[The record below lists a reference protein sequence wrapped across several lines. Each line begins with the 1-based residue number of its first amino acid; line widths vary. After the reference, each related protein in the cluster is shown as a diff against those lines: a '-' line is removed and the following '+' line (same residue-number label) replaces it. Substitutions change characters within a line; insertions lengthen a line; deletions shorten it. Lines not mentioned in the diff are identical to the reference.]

1 MRMNKKSQKVALCGM
16 IAALCTLLMFMTG
29 VFPFATYAMPA
40 LAGLLMVTVAVETG
54 ANWAFTLYA
63 AVSILSMILTPDK
76 EAMLMFVMFFGHY
89 PITKF
94 WLEKIKFKPL
104 SWLLKIVSFNVCI
117 VLAYIIVIFVLQMPD
132 ILTEFGDFG
141 KYSVVIM
148 LGLGN
153 LLFFVYDFAL
163 TQIMNV
169 YIYVFR
175 PRFLRRSAK

>member
-1 MRMNKKSQKVALCGM
+1 MNKKSQKVALCGM
-16 IAALCTLLMFMTG
+16 VAALCTLLMFMTG

-40 LAGLLMVTVAVETG
+40 MAGLLMVSVAVETG
-54 ANWAFTLYA
+54 ASWAFTLYA
-63 AVSILSMILTPDK
+63 AVSLLAMILTPDK

-104 SWLLKIVSFNVCI
+104 SYLIKLIVFNFCV
-117 VLAYIIVIFVLQMPD
+117 VLAYLIIIFVFQMPD
-132 ILTEFGDFG
+132 VLTEFGEFG
-141 KYSVVIM
+141 KYSVYIL

-153 LLFFVYDFAL
+153 VLFVVYDFAL
-163 TQIMNV
+163 TQIMKV

-175 PRFLRRSAK
+175 PKFLRRSSK

>member
-1 MRMNKKSQKVALCGM
+1 MTKKSQKVALCGM
-16 IAALCTLLMFMTG
+16 VAALCTLLMFMTG
-29 VFPFATYAMPA
+29 VFPFATYAMPC

-54 ANWAFTLYA
+54 ASWAFTLYA
-63 AVSILSMILTPDK
+63 AVSILAIILTPDK

-89 PITKF
+89 PVTKF

-104 SWLLKIVSFNVCI
+104 LVLLKLIVFNTCV
-117 VLAYIIVIFVLQMPD
+117 VVAYMIIIFVFQMPD

-141 KYSVVIM
+141 KYSVYIM

-153 LLFFVYDFAL
+153 VLFFVYDFAL

-169 YIYVFR
+169 YIYIFR
-175 PRFLRRSAK
+175 PKFLRRSAK

>member
-1 MRMNKKSQKVALCGM
+1 MTKKSQKVALCGM
-16 IAALCTLLMFMTG
+16 VAALCTLLMFMTG
-29 VFPFATYAMPA
+29 VFPFATYAMPC
-40 LAGLLMVTVAVETG
+40 LAGLLMITVAVETG
-54 ANWAFTLYA
+54 ASWAFTLYA

-104 SWLLKIVSFNVCI
+104 SLLLKLAVFNACV
-117 VLAYIIVIFVLQMPD
+117 VLAYMIIIFVFQMPD

-141 KYSVVIM
+141 KYSVLIL

-163 TQIMNV
+163 AQIMKV
-169 YIYVFR
+169 YVYVFR
-175 PRFLRRSAK
+175 PKFLRRSAK

>member
-1 MRMNKKSQKVALCGM
+1 MNKKSQKVALCGM
-16 IAALCTLLMFMTG
+16 VAALCTLLMFMTG

-54 ANWAFTLYA
+54 ASWAFTLYA
-63 AVSILSMILTPDK
+63 AVSILSVILTPDK
-76 EAMLMFVMFFGHY
+76 EAMLMFIMFFGHY

-104 SWLLKIVSFNVCI
+104 SWLLKIICFNFCI
-117 VLAYIIVIFVLQMPD
+117 VVAYIVVIFVFQMPD

-141 KYSVVIM
+141 KYSVLIM

-153 LLFFVYDFAL
+153 VLFFVYDFAL
-163 TQIMNV
+163 TQIMSV
-169 YIYVFR
+169 YILIFR
-175 PRFLRRSAK
+175 PKFLRRSAK

>member
-1 MRMNKKSQKVALCGM
+1 MNRSGKVALCGM

-54 ANWAFTLYA
+54 ASWAFTLYA
-63 AVSILSMILTPDK
+63 AVSILSFIMTPDK

-94 WLEKIKFKPL
+94 WLEKVKFKPL
-104 SWLLKIVSFNVCI
+104 AWLLKIAAFNFCI
-117 VLAYIIVIFVLQMPD
+117 VIAYLLVIFVFQMPD

-141 KYSVVIM
+141 KYSVLIV

-153 LLFFVYDFAL
+153 ILFFVYDFAL
-163 TQIMNV
+163 TQIMQAYV
-169 YIYVFR
+169 YVFR
-175 PRFLRRSAK
+175 PKFLRRTSK

>member
-1 MRMNKKSQKVALCGM
+1 MNKKSQKVALCGM
-16 IAALCTLLMFMTG
+16 VAALCTMLMFLTG

-40 LAGLLMVTVAVETG
+40 LAGLLMVAVAVETG
-54 ANWAFTLYA
+54 ASWAFTLYA
-63 AVSILSMILTPDK
+63 AVSILSFIMTPDK

-104 SWLLKIVSFNVCI
+104 GWLLKIISFNACI
-117 VLAYIIVIFVLQMPD
+117 VAAYLIVIFVFQIPD

-141 KYSVVIM
+141 KYSVLIM

-163 TQIMNV
+163 TQIMAV
-169 YIYVFR
+169 YVYVFR
-175 PRFLRRSAK
+175 PKFLRRSAK

>member
-1 MRMNKKSQKVALCGM
+1 MKKSSKVALCGM

-40 LAGLLMVTVAVETG
+40 LAGLLMVAVAVETG
-54 ANWAFTLYA
+54 ASWAFTLYA
-63 AVSILSMILTPDK
+63 AVSILSFLLTPDK

-104 SWLLKIVSFNVCI
+104 SWLCKILSFNFCI
-117 VLAYIIVIFVLQMPD
+117 VLAYLLVIFVFQMPD

-141 KYSVVIM
+141 KYSVIVM

-163 TQIMNV
+163 TQIMSV

-175 PRFLRRSAK
+175 PKFLRRTSK